1 MKITK
6 TVMRTYEI
14 NFVKKSFLSTAG
26 EFLRYRKSIGAKT
39 EPYERCFI
47 CGRKF
52 ADNEIPR
59 VVIVTGIGNRF
70 ICKECEDK
78 CESDVK

>member
-6 TVMRTYEI
+6 TVTKIYEI
-14 NFVKKSFLSTAG
+14 TPVGKDFLSTAG
-26 EFLRYRKSIGAKT
+26 EFIRYRKKIGLKT
-39 EPYERCFI
+39 EPFERCFV

-52 ADNEIPR
+52 ADNETPR
-59 VVIVTGIGNRF
+59 VCIVKGIGNRF

-78 CESDVK
+78 IGK